1 MSDKPSSAAQARD
14 AAEHA
19 AAADAL
25 AAAFGDV
32 ADLGAPAEEPAP
44 SEASTSGPAGPPG
57 GPPGGPPSRPS
68 GGPPRGP
75 PGRGPPR
82 GPPAAQE
89 QNVTEE
95 AGAEAE
101 PAPAAD
107 APASTEEATVEV
119 TDPAE
124 PAPAETEAAVDVP
137 PVEDEAEEP
146 EALLEDAHTTDAVD
160 EPASEAPTIEGVVDE
175 PVAPATE
182 PTPAPSAPAEETP
195 STRGP
200 PPLAVDAEVRRLR
213 GALST
218 AQATIE
224 ALDEPQV
231 PPAVL
236 DDIVVPQH
244 VVADIARMGRWM
256 VSEDLARGVMGGM
269 AMLHPD
275 HAGVVVATR
284 MLSSLPRLDE
294 RSIVVGRLG
303 AGAPRGARDD
313 WRLMEVLLASVSV
326 ATGGPAAVLHAHGPY
341 TTAMSCEKDLVVQQP
356 LDELGKKHIGRIII
370 VDRDPEDPES
380 FLRMAVEA
388 LQQGGMRCI
397 VVRGHGAYAVGADL
411 TQAWANASMVEH
423 SMRVALLAR
432 QAGLKT

>member
-14 AAEHA
+14 AAEQA

-25 AAAFGDV
+25 AAAFGGV
-32 ADLGAPAEEPAP
+32 ADLGTPSEEPTP
-44 SEASTSGPAGPPG
+44 LEASISGPAGPPG

-89 QNVTEE
+89 QDLTEE
-95 AGAEAE
+95 AVAEAE
-101 PAPAAD
+101 PAPASD
-107 APASTEEATVEV
+107 APVSTDEAGMEV
-119 TDPAE
+119 AGPAE
-124 PAPAETEAAVDVP
+124 PAPVEPEASVDFA
-137 PVEDEAEEP
+137 PVEDEAVES
-146 EALLEDAHTTDAVD
+146 EAPLEDEHTPDAVD
-160 EPASEAPTIEGVVDE
+160 DPASEAPTNEEAVE
-175 PVAPATE
+175 EQAAPASE
-182 PTPAPSAPAEETP
+182 PSPAPLAPADETP
-195 STRGP
+195 SVRGP

>member
-1 MSDKPSSAAQARD
+1 MVPMSDKPTSAAQARD
-14 AAEHA
+14 AAEQT

-25 AAAFGDV
+25 AAAFGGV
-32 ADLGAPAEEPAP
+32 ADLGGPTSKPDETTAAP
-44 SEASTSGPAGPPG
+44 SGPAGPPG
-57 GPPGGPPSRPS
+57 GPPS
-68 GGPPRGP
+68 GPPRGP
-75 PGRGPPR
+75 PGRGPPS
-82 GPPAAQE
+82 GPPAVKEHVPEEPPEAQHE
-89 QNVTEE
+89 PEPAATLDVSEDETPPVEE
-95 AGAEAE
+95 VPSTDAEGAQAAEVGETAEASADVTVVE
-101 PAPAAD
+101 EGHPEDLPLVAD
-107 APASTEEATVEV
+107 AEP
-119 TDPAE
+119 DPAE
-124 PAPAETEAAVDVP
+124 VMPTP
-137 PVEDEAEEP
+137 EP
-146 EALLEDAHTTDAVD
+146 EAPADVIDVPATTTDALQ
-160 EPASEAPTIEGVVDE
+160 SEET
-175 PVAPATE
+175 APAR
-182 PTPAPSAPAEETP
+182 A
-195 STRGP
+195 P

-213 GALST
+213 GALAT

>member
-25 AAAFGDV
+25 AAAFGGV

-82 GPPAAQE
+82 GPPAARE
-89 QNVTEE
+89 QDVPEE

-101 PAPAAD
+101 PASAAD

-124 PAPAETEAAVDVP
+124 PAPAKTEAAVDVA
-137 PVEDEAEEP
+137 PVEDEAEDP
-146 EALLEDAHTTDAVD
+146 EAPLQGEHTPDADD
-160 EPASEAPTIEGVVDE
+160 EPASEAPTNDVAMDE

-182 PTPAPSAPAEETP
+182 PSTAPSAPAEETP

-256 VSEDLARGVMGGM
+256 VSEDLARGVMGGI

-303 AGAPRGARDD
+303 VGAPRGARDD